1 MKSKLIITLLWSLLS
16 VIGIYLLCTPIF
28 YFYSFTNSSPII
40 FIVAN
45 VIRVILI
52 VLVGVFLS
60 RKNNIELKSSRR
72 LSIIFCALSG
82 LSILLSF
89 AGIPQKLYGTLAAT
103 LDIYDKLSNNLGSVI
118 LIEQLLNNHLITSFL
133 ICSTLIF
140 FKPFDKQIR
149 KKQFSS
155 VL

>member
-60 RKNNIELKSSRR
+60 RKNNIELNSSRR

-140 FKPFDKQIR
+140 FKPFDKRIR